1 MKYLLHLKSCKYC
14 LYTNNC
20 TIIASTRYS
29 NSSAHIT
36 NQVYLNSY
44 QSIMNNNKKKYI
56 MKKVHGDTHDRQA
69 DKRSSGSSKIARK
82 TTSKVDN
89 MKRRQNIKFGQL
101 NVRDIYT
108 NCELMN
114 HIETCKLY
122 YFGHVMR

>member
-1 MKYLLHLKSCKYC
+1 
-14 LYTNNC
+14 
-20 TIIASTRYS
+20 
-29 NSSAHIT
+29 
-36 NQVYLNSY
+36 
-44 QSIMNNNKKKYI
+44 
-56 MKKVHGDTHDRQA
+56 MKKVYGDTHDRQA